1 MALMKHLKS
10 QHQIQQLDNVERS
23 SPILTEIPALSCGK
37 VREGK
42 WNELCN
48 DTNDNLSLLFY

>member
-48 DTNDNLSLLFY
+48 DI